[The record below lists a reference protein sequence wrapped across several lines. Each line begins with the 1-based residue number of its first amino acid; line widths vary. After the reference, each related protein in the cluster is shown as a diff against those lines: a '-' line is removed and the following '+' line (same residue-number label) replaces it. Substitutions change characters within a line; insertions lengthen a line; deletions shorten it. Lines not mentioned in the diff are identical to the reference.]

1 MKKMNLMMKKF
12 LLIFTLILLGAGVQA
27 QEINWMSMNE
37 ALAAQKKS
45 PKKIIVDAYTTWCG
59 PCKMLDKNTFGN
71 KDVAKYINENFYAV
85 KFNAEGDETVNYKD
99 KTFKNPSYDAS
110 RTGRNSVHEFALAMG
125 VNAYPTMVFFDEKGE
140 YLTPIKGY
148 MTPKQIEI
156 FLKIFATNDYKKVQT
171 DEEWKKYQEEFKGT
185 FSS

>member
-1 MKKMNLMMKKF
+1 MMKKY
-12 LLIFTLILLGAGVQA
+12 LLLFAIALISIAAQA

-37 ALAAQKKS
+37 ALVAQKKN
-45 PKKIIVDAYTTWCG
+45 PKKILVDAYTTWCG

-71 KDVAKYINENFYAV
+71 KDVAEYINDNFYAV
-85 KFNAEGDETVNYKD
+85 KFNAEGDETINYKD
-99 KTFKNPSYDAS
+99 KTFKNPSYDSS

-156 FLKIFATNDYKKVQT
+156 FLKIFATNDYKNVQT